1 MKTHTRKLIFGLAG
15 SAMLMAA
22 LVVAPVRAQSTQGS
36 SSERWLHVR
45 VDCSDAKGDT
55 VHVNVP
61 VELAI
66 AVIGNVNHDHL
77 HNGHISI
84 GHSDLD
90 GTDLHAML
98 QAIRNAKDGEFVTV
112 NSRDNDVRVAK
123 QGGLLLVHVVDRKE
137 RRDGKDSNGGQNVE
151 IRVPLTVV
159 DALLAPGNNELD
171 LVGAIRALAAS
182 GATELVN
189 VKDRDNTIRVWLDSS
204 NTGA

>member
-1 MKTHTRKLIFGLAG
+1 
-15 SAMLMAA
+15 
-22 LVVAPVRAQSTQGS
+22 
-36 SSERWLHVR
+36 
-45 VDCSDAKGDT
+45 
-55 VHVNVP
+55 
-61 VELAI
+61 
-66 AVIGNVNHDHL
+66 
-77 HNGHISI
+77 
-84 GHSDLD
+84 
-90 GTDLHAML
+90 ML

-123 QGGLLLVHVVDRKE
+123 QGGLLLVHVVDHKE
-137 RRDGKDSNGGQNVE
+137 RRDGKDSNDGQNVE